1 MGLYQQSTPM
11 PNPKKDHTKWARD
24 FRKAYEEEQAKKL
37 REYQAQKK
45 FTFLKRKVPKDIR
58 KEIE

>member
-1 MGLYQQSTPM
+1 M

-24 FRKAYEEEQAKKL
+24 FRKAYEEEQARKL
-37 REYQAQKK
+37 REYKAQKK